1 MEDVFK
7 AIDFAQRAHRG
18 QFRKSTQIPYIVH
31 PLGVMEILLRNKCTT
46 DAVIAG
52 ILHDTIEDTPVTAE
66 DIEKE
71 FGTKIKYLVMS
82 ASEPDKGA
90 TWEERKQHTID
101 FLSSVNDEE
110 VLSVTCADKMHN
122 LSSIVKDY
130 EVYGE
135 KVWERFNRG
144 KNLQKW
150 YYTSLAKIFI
160 SYNKENQLFNEFYL
174 LAERFFK

>member
-1 MEDVFK
+1 
-7 AIDFAQRAHRG
+7 
-18 QFRKSTQIPYIVH
+18 
-31 PLGVMEILLRNKCTT
+31 
-46 DAVIAG
+46 
-52 ILHDTIEDTPVTAE
+52 
-66 DIEKE
+66 
-71 FGTKIKYLVMS
+71 
-82 ASEPDKGA
+82 
-90 TWEERKQHTID
+90 
-101 FLSSVNDEE
+101 
-110 VLSVTCADKMHN
+110 MHN